1 MMRQLQVLLIS
12 SAMSLAVSGCAIT
25 TYGPRLNT
33 SFTYR
38 GETIQ
43 GYVIKDIFPEA
54 NTAMSVSTPCVGFP
68 YTGMAFP
75 IIPLP
80 PIIPVWFLAPDP
92 SVKIHIDTTRAEDV
106 GCYLTVKQGNQEYKV
121 FPTPRKVF
129 PQDAKSI
136 HTYLD
141 FNLRGTCQDI
151 DGTEIRI
158 HGIRVGGQPTI
169 SEPIRINI
177 NPRNEFG
184 FSYLSG
190 W

>member
-1 MMRQLQVLLIS
+1 MMRQLRVLLIS
-12 SAMSLAVSGCAIT
+12 SAMSLAVSGCAVT
-25 TYGPRLNT
+25 TYGPTLNT

-54 NTAMSVSTPCVGFP
+54 NTAMSVSTSCVGFP

-80 PIIPVWFLAPDP
+80 PIVPVWFLAPDP
-92 SVKIHIDTTRAEDV
+92 SVKIQIDTTRAEDV
-106 GCYLTVKQGNQEYKV
+106 GCYLTVKRGIQEYTV
-121 FPTPRKVF
+121 FPHRKDVEKF
-129 PQDAKSI
+129 

-141 FNLRGTCQDI
+141 FNLRGACLDI
-151 DGTEIRI
+151 DGTEIRV
-158 HGIRVGGQPTI
+158 HGIQVGGRPTI

-177 NPRNEFG
+177 NPRNEFSFG
-184 FSYLSG
+184 YLKG